1 MTKSSKTLF
10 VDTATKSVLLALV
23 IDGVVTDLVCQE
35 GQNNHSVTILPL
47 LDDLLKRQNIA
58 LRDLTELI
66 VGIGPGSYTGVRI
79 GVSIAK
85 MIGYLNDIPVRTVSS
100 LALLASSASAGTVVG
115 FIDARRE
122 NAFMACYDITDDV
135 MTERVA
141 DTLENVE
148 AFQTRIPK
156 PYQIVSAGIPDVL
169 KILRS
174 HLTFPVPDIHALVPN
189 YLQVTEAEH
198 NKKASA

>member
-23 IDGVVTDLVCQE
+23 VDGVVTDLVCQE
-35 GQNNHSVTILPL
+35 GQNNHSVTVLPL
-47 LDDLLKRQNIA
+47 LDDLLKRQH
-58 LRDLTELI
+58 LTLKDLTDLV

-79 GVSIAK
+79 GVSIVK
-85 MIGYLNDIPVRTVSS
+85 MIGYLNAIPVSTVSS
-100 LALLASSASAGTVVG
+100 LALLASGASDGIVVP

-122 NAFMACYDITDDV
+122 SAFMACYEIKDGV
-135 MTERVA
+135 MTIRHP

-148 AFQTRIPK
+148 AFKARMTQTYRI
-156 PYQIVSAGIPDVL
+156 VTSGTPDVL

-174 HLTFPVPDIHALVPN
+174 GLTVPVLDIHTLVPN

-198 NKKASA
+198 NKKASV